1 MSGEEPTAVQLRVT
15 LLDIEPRS
23 ASAWV
28 PWRFHLGQLHRV
40 IQAAFGWWD
49 YHLHEFIIGGLRYSD
64 PEQAGEPEFEDD
76 ARSFDEAAVRLRDF
90 GRVPDQS
97 FIYLYDFGDH
107 WQHRITFERLIAIDP
122 APRTASCIAGARARP
137 PEDVGGTSGYA
148 NFLDIITDPGHPEHA
163 ETLTWCGGRFD
174 PEAFNL
180 DRTNRDVTAALRA
193 NRRNSP
199 TVTGQVN
206 RRRPAIKIVVAQ
218 IAHNTCSK
226 RKESQPSSPIQ
237 TTVSTKPNATSA
249 AGHCPINFWIFFGW
263 PSIDMRAWACAVC
276 RKKSS

>member
-1 MSGEEPTAVQLRVT
+1 MSWEEPTAVQLRVT
-15 LLDIEPRS
+15 LLDIEPAIWRQLV
-23 ASAWV
+23 V

-49 YHLHEFIIGGLRYSD
+49 YHLHEFIIGGLRYGD
-64 PEQAGEPEFEDD
+64 PEQIGEPEFEDD
-76 ARSFDEAAVRLRDF
+76 ARSFDETAVRLRDF

-97 FIYLYDFGDH
+97 FLYLYDFGDH

-148 NFLDIITDPGHPEHA
+148 NFLETITDPGHPEHA

-180 DRTNRDVTAALRA
+180 DRTNRYVTAALRA
-193 NRRNSP
+193 NR
-199 TVTGQVN
+199 QI
-206 RRRPAIKIVVAQ
+206 RRRQ
-218 IAHNTCSK
+218 
-226 RKESQPSSPIQ
+226 
-237 TTVSTKPNATSA
+237 
-249 AGHCPINFWIFFGW
+249 
-263 PSIDMRAWACAVC
+263 
-276 RKKSS
+276 